1 MIRDLQKNIKLKPK
15 FKINIIWLENKLG
28 IAVDQI
34 QSGEQIPLTKYFF
47 WPKTDAWDQ
56 VRSELETKSWVEN
69 SKKAEI
75 LYSISTILN
84 QWQNSNDNTSTLMKK
99 NTK

>member
-1 MIRDLQKNIKLKPK
+1 MNSRLELNILWLDT
-15 FKINIIWLENKLG
+15 KIG
-28 IAVDQI
+28 IAIDQL
-34 QSGEQIPLTKYFF
+34 QSGEKIPLTKYFF

-56 VRSELETKSWVEN
+56 VRSELETKLWVEN

-99 NTK
+99 DTK

>member
-1 MIRDLQKNIKLKPK
+1 MNSRLELNILWLDT
-15 FKINIIWLENKLG
+15 KIG
-28 IAVDQI
+28 IAIDQL
-34 QSGEQIPLTKYFF
+34 QSGEKIPLTKYFF

>member
-1 MIRDLQKNIKLKPK
+1 LNSRLELNILWLDT
-15 FKINIIWLENKLG
+15 KIG
-28 IAVDQI
+28 IAIDQL
-34 QSGEQIPLTKYFF
+34 QSGEKIPLTKYFF

-99 NTK
+99 DTK

>member
-15 FKINIIWLENKLG
+15 FKINIIWLENELG

-47 WPKTDAWDQ
+47 G
-56 VRSELETKSWVEN
+56 RRLMHGTK
-69 SKKAEI
+69 
-75 LYSISTILN
+75 LN
-84 QWQNSNDNTSTLMKK
+84 VNWKLNLGFQMKK
-99 NTK
+99 RRNY

>member
-1 MIRDLQKNIKLKPK
+1 MNSRLELNILWLDT
-15 FKINIIWLENKLG
+15 KIG
-28 IAVDQI
+28 IAIDQL
-34 QSGEQIPLTKYFF
+34 QSGEKIPLTKYFF

-99 NTK
+99 DTK

>member
-99 NTK
+99 DTK

>member
-15 FKINIIWLENKLG
+15 FKINIIWLENELG

-47 WPKTDAWDQ
+47 GPKIDAWYQ
-56 VRSELETKSWVEN
+56 IKRELETKSWISNEEKAQLLN
-69 SKKAEI
+69 STA
-75 LYSISTILN
+75 TIMN
-84 QWQNSNDNTSTLMKK
+84 QWQNSMGA
-99 NTK
+99 